1 MSGWHPL
8 TLRYDL
14 PDSCIRVVILLDMD
28 QESKKRIQVVLLV
41 AMVLAG
47 LRVVYIFFERRND
60 AEQAAQQEKQLQL
73 KKDTLPDADYYVSLR
88 KIHAYDLASAQ
99 ELTKGPAWVRTGYS
113 SAYFPFD
120 TSSKHVRFGLQTGL
134 LTPLQKLQITD
145 VVFDHAPTAPV
156 QKQIMAVF
164 EQEGK
169 HYAFSIGAA
178 AGSSFT
184 WYADDM
190 LFYDDPHELY
200 KHWSADVWDAI
211 GKHEVRPGMNELQ
224 ADCAVG
230 LGLLDGSGLGEERTL
245 RYANGGKPLT
255 VMFRGGKAVEIK
267 AGS

>member
-1 MSGWHPL
+1 M
-8 TLRYDL
+8 
-14 PDSCIRVVILLDMD
+14 DS
-28 QESKKRIQVVLLV
+28 EAKKRVQVVLLV

-47 LRVVYIFFERRND
+47 LRVAYIFYERRND
-60 AEQAAQQEKQLQL
+60 AEQAAQQEKQSQL
-73 KKDTLPDADYYVSLR
+73 RKDTLPDADYYVSLR
-88 KIHAYDLASAQ
+88 KIHAYDLASAR
-99 ELTKGPAWVRTGYS
+99 ELTKGPVWVRVGYS

-120 TSSKHVRFGLQTGL
+120 PASKHANFGHQAGRL
-134 LTPLQKLQITD
+134 LPLQKLQITD
-145 VVFDHAPTAPV
+145 VVFDHAPTAPG

-164 EQEGK
+164 AEDEK

-178 AGSSFT
+178 AGSSFD

-211 GKHEVRPGMNELQ
+211 GKHEVRKGMNELQ

-245 RYANGGKPLT
+245 HYANGGKPLT
-255 VMFRGGKAVEIK
+255 VTFRGGKAVEVK
-267 AGS
+267 TGS